1 MQTSTAKTFF
11 SKKFNLTKN
20 ATTGIINASSNV
32 KTRNS
37 TVFATGRTNFTML
50 RNFFEEKLD
59 IISPMWYTI
68 NT

>member
-1 MQTSTAKTFF
+1 MQPPLPKHFF
-11 SKKFNLTKN
+11 QKNLTKN
-20 ATTGIINASSNV
+20 ATTGIINASASL

-37 TVFATGRTNFTML
+37 TVFATGHTNFTMP

-59 IISPMWYTI
+59 IISLMWYTI